1 MIEGN
6 EKNREN
12 GTSVGESRESQKHV
26 KQSDKIKPQSGRV
39 STANRKYKDTVFRML
54 FSDKERLLELYNA
67 VAGKHYGN
75 ADDLEI
81 VTLENA
87 VYMGMKNDLAFL
99 LSTNIYLYEHQST
112 VNPNMPLRDLFY
124 ISSEYSELVELKSL
138 YSSSLIKIPTPNF
151 VVFYNGDED
160 MDDVSEY
167 RLSDAF
173 MTPVENPELE
183 LKVTV
188 LNVNYGRN
196 VKLMEQCESLREY
209 AQYVAMVRKYKQETG
224 SLDDG
229 VKLAIDQCINDGIL
243 AEFLRKNR
251 SEVEMTSIF
260 EYNKE
265 EEDKKLYQAGVEQ
278 GIELGIER
286 GVERGRALGIEQGVE
301 QTERR
306 MASALAG
313 QNIPDDKIAEIIG
326 VDVETVKK
334 WKQEADSSL

>member
-1 MIEGN
+1 MVEGN
-6 EKNREN
+6 EKNSEN
-12 GTSVGESRESQKHV
+12 GTSAGDSRVTGMQVEQSV
-26 KQSDKIKPQSGRV
+26 KVKPQSGRV
-39 STANRKYKDTVFRML
+39 STANSRYKDTVFRML

-67 VAGKHYGN
+67 VSGKQYSN

-87 VYMGMKNDLAFL
+87 VYLGMKNDLAFL

-124 ISSEYSELVELKSL
+124 ISSEYSELVEMKSI
-138 YSSSLIKIPTPNF
+138 YSSALIKIPTPNF

-167 RLSDAF
+167 KLSDAF
-173 MTPVENPELE
+173 MTPVEKPALE
-183 LKVTV
+183 LRVTV
-188 LNVNYGRN
+188 FNVNYGRN

-229 VKLAIDQCINDGIL
+229 VKLAIDRCINDGIL

-265 EEDKKLYQAGVEQ
+265 EEDKKLYQAGVEHGKEL

-286 GVERGRALGIEQGVE
+286 GVERGIEQNRKE
-301 QTERR
+301 I
-306 MASALAG
+306 ASVLAG
-313 QNIPDDKIAEIIG
+313 QNMPDDKIAEIIG
-326 VDVETVKK
+326 VDVGTIEK
-334 WKQEADSSL
+334 WKHEAGSR